1 MFNSKN
7 KNQQQP
13 LEISQHEIST
23 IIGEGFVFIGEVRG
37 ASVIRIEG
45 KIIGN
50 VHVENGVILG
60 EKGNVEGDLHTKSAI
75 IYGTIKGNV
84 KSTQLE
90 IKKTGLVNG
99 DISTDTLEIELGAQY
114 NGKLNMR
121 RPQLTLENNDTD
133 EADEL
138 EVSAQPDIQKAPTQ
152 VSLQTKKAS

>member
-60 EKGNVEGDLHTKSAI
+60 EKGNIEGDLHTKSAI

-90 IKKTGLVNG
+90 IKKTGLING

-121 RPQLTLENNDTD
+121 RPQLTVENTDTD
-133 EADEL
+133 DADEL
-138 EVSAQPDIQKAPTQ
+138 EVSAQTDIQKAPTQ
-152 VSLQTKKAS
+152 VPLQTKKAS